1 MFRSC
6 LQETGIF
13 GTHANIYGGA
23 FLREKLTAKS
33 QQLFLHCV
41 ILFYSIFMLLPD
53 NTTPYNFSKEELAM
67 RGLAED
73 HSIVIK
79 PADKGSFI
87 VVWDRTDYLPEVE
100 KHLSG
105 SSTYKEVTFV
115 DKELFKLLEESN
127 TMFTRL
133 MSKKCILPEEC
144 NFKKVTNFG
153 KIFFA

>member
-1 MFRSC
+1 
-6 LQETGIF
+6 
-13 GTHANIYGGA
+13 
-23 FLREKLTAKS
+23 
-33 QQLFLHCV
+33 
-41 ILFYSIFMLLPD
+41 MLLPD

-79 PADKGSFI
+79 PADKGSFV

-105 SSTYKEVTFV
+105 SSTYKEVKFV